1 MLNQIKITGIISREP
16 QILYTNKKGQNKYQ
30 FFIDCKRTSGVI
42 DTIPVITSEND
53 LKAGQR
59 VCIEGH
65 YSSFNKIE
73 DDKRRLKLNVD
84 AKIISIE
91 YDDKDINEVELEGF
105 ICKNPLIRTTPA
117 GRTIAD
123 VLLAINRIN
132 SNYSDYIPIIF
143 WESTIKMLENLKIG
157 DKIKIKG
164 RVQSR
169 IYTKENIEYTAY
181 EVSASDLK
189 ILENL

>member
-53 LKAGQR
+53 LKTGQR

>member
-1 MLNQIKITGIISREP
+1 MLNQVIITGTVSREP

-42 DTIPVITSEND
+42 DTIPVITSSID
-53 LKAGQR
+53 LKIGQR
-59 VCIEGH
+59 VCIEGY

-73 DDKRRLKLNVD
+73 DNKRRLKLNVD
-84 AKIISIE
+84 AKTISIE
-91 YDDKDINEVELEGF
+91 YDDKDINEIELEGF

-123 VLLAINRIN
+123 VLLAINRAN

-143 WESTIKMLENLKIG
+143 WESNIKMLENLNVG

-164 RVQSR
+164 RIQSR
-169 IYTKENIEYTAY
+169 IYTKEDIECIAY